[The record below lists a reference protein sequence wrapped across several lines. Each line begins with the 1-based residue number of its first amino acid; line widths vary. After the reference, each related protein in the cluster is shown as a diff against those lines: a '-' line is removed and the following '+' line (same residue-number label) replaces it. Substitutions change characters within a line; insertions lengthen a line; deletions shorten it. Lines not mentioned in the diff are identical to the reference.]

1 MARDVQKPAKSDP
14 GAAPNAGAAAASNET
29 AIDRDLIRELAAL
42 LEETGLTEIEFE
54 RGGQRVRVARQA
66 QAPALGVP
74 LRAAPPVEPAA
85 AIVTSEGG
93 MDASK
98 HPGVV
103 TSPMVGT
110 AYVAPEPGAK
120 PFVEVGTR
128 VRVGDTLMI
137 VEAMKT
143 MNQIPAPRAGVVS
156 QILIEDGQP
165 VEFGE
170 PLMIIE

>member
-1 MARDVQKPAKSDP
+1 VARDVQKPAKSDP
-14 GAAPNAGAAAASNET
+14 GAAAKAAETPNKT
-29 AIDRDLIRELAAL
+29 AVDHDLIRELAAL
-42 LEETGLTEIEFE
+42 LDETGLTEIEFE

-66 QAPALGVP
+66 QAPAVAVP
-74 LRAAPPVEPAA
+74 LRVPAPLEPAA
-85 AIVTSEGG
+85 MIVSGEGG
-93 MDASK
+93 MDPSK

-128 VRVGDTLMI
+128 VSAGDTLMI